1 LTVRLEELWPCFQ
14 GVIPPFLATCGRD
27 GEPNVTYVSQL
38 FYVDSKHLALSCQ
51 FFNKTRRNLGQNPHV
66 VAVVTDPRTFET
78 WRFQLRYLRSETSGP
93 LFDTMAARIQVIASH
108 TGMAGIFRLISAD
121 VCEVVA
127 FEKVEGFLLPADAA
141 AVASVPEGLAP
152 GPLTELRGLQC
163 VSERIA
169 RACSLER
176 LLADALS
183 ALDEQFGFSHAMLFV
198 PDGSGARLVALAN
211 RGYGDAG
218 IGGEVALGEGLV
230 GTVAERRRMVRLA
243 GVAGELAYGR
253 AIRGQVAASAGGTGL
268 RPEIPLPGLADAQ
281 AMLGLPLLVGDE
293 LVGVLAVESRDPLA
307 FDEWDEAF
315 LQIVGNQIAMGIDRM
330 QEADDDG
337 APVGERAARAVAAAS
352 APRRHFVF
360 YKNDDCLF
368 VDGDYLIRN
377 VPAKILWKLLLQQR
391 ATGQRE
397 FSNRELRLDPS
408 LGLPAY
414 KDNLESRLIL
424 LRRRLEAKCPDVRLV
439 PVRRG
444 RFALELAAEPVL
456 DERATS

>member
-1 LTVRLEELWPCFQ
+1 VTIRLEELLPCFQ

-27 GEPNVTYVSQL
+27 GGPNVTYVSQL
-38 FYVDSKHLALSCQ
+38 FFVDSQHLALSCQ
-51 FFNKTRRNLGQNPHV
+51 FFNKTRRNLAENPHV
-66 VAVVTDPRTFET
+66 VVIVTDPRNFDTY
-78 WRFQLRYLRSETSGP
+78 RFHLRYLRSETSGP

-127 FEKVEGFLLPADAA
+127 VERIEHLLVPADAPA
-141 AVASVPEGLAP
+141 LADVPEGLAP

-169 RACSLER
+169 RACTLER
-176 LLADALS
+176 LLADALT
-183 ALDEQFGFSHAMLFV
+183 ALDELFGFSHSMLFV
-198 PDGSGARLVALAN
+198 PDGTDARLVALAN
-211 RGYGDAG
+211 HGYGGAG

-253 AIRGQVAASAGGTGL
+253 AIRGQVVASAGSSRL

-281 AMLGLPLLVGDE
+281 AMLGLPLLVAGE

-315 LQIVGNQIAMGIDRM
+315 LQIVGNQIAMGIERM
-330 QEADDDG
+330 QDEDDD
-337 APVGERAARAVAAAS
+337 ATPIDERAAREAAA
-352 APRRHFVF
+352 AGVPKRRFVF
-360 YKNDDCLF
+360 YRNDDCIF

-377 VPAKILWKLLLQQR
+377 VPAKILWKLLLQHR

-397 FSNRELRLDPS
+397 FCNRELRLDPS
-408 LGLPAY
+408 LGLPGY

-456 DERATS
+456 EERATA